1 MLIIT
6 PITFIFV
13 ALWHDLSPKLIVWG
27 TLASLIIIPELI
39 AMKILPQHEVSVFFL
54 FAIIIIHILTN
65 TSSMIVGGGID
76 IYVQ

>member
-27 TLASLIIIPELI
+27 SLASLIIIPELI
-39 AMKILPQHEVSVFFL
+39 AMKILPQHDVSFF
-54 FAIIIIHILTN
+54 F
-65 TSSMIVGGGID
+65 
-76 IYVQ
+76 